1 MRAFPHENYPKS
13 NPLKKFKKITARKV
27 IIFPCRIACI
37 KQLLYYVK
45 LAGTACKPK
54 VVMSPSTKVKMSP
67 VKGT

>member
-45 LAGTACKPK
+45 LAGTAFSLPT
-54 VVMSPSTKVKMSP
+54 PGFQP
-67 VKGT
+67 IP